1 MSQCGRDFLIAAIDP
16 MHDTQ
21 LQNLAG
27 WPDLECAGSVRRC
40 IKQSMNVTKPSAV
53 TTSTW
58 DCHVVAWPFLMNY
71 DHHSYSLA
79 NSVIL
84 NNANAG
90 PNTSSG
96 GLIAYGVDAGAPL
109 NVFNTFAGSAVQIAN
124 QLRIDSAFTKGVGR
138 LVGAGFEVINTT
150 SDLYR
155 QGTCTVYR
163 SPQLKQSE
171 FTAFIHLG
179 GDFEGYSSY
188 EQVRPPPVSMEQAML
203 YPGTRQWKAEEGC
216 YCVYPF
222 CGNEN
227 PPKGQSFTNPIVFPD
242 RTGAIGETSDALAP
256 AINSVVGGGVQVL
269 PIKIEDVHMP
279 GAMFTGLSAETTLTV
294 NWNVY
299 YESFPTADEQDILV
313 MATPSCHYDPVALEF
328 FSRALSNL
336 PVGVPASDNPSGEFF
351 SDFVQGIADWAPA
364 IGKAMGGPFDLLGR
378 GIGGA
383 ASYVHD
389 NYLAPPTP
397 QSRPSSGEKKKKSA
411 KRSLTNDELSQII
424 SKAVAAQRA
433 NRPPQKAIKGK
444 GKNKKKQNNKRA

>member
-40 IKQSMNVTKPSAV
+40 IKQSVNISMPSSVTS
-53 TTSTW
+53 TTW
-58 DCHVVAWPFLMNY
+58 DCHIVAWPFLTDITHNTY
-71 DHHSYSLA
+71 NLG
-79 NSVIL
+79 NNVIQI
-84 NNANAG
+84 NPDAG
-90 PNTSSG
+90 PSTVSG
-96 GLIAYGVDAGAPL
+96 GLIAYGVNSGAPL
-109 NVFNTFAGSAVQIAN
+109 NVYNTFAGSAISIAA
-124 QLRIDSAFTKGVGR
+124 QLNLDPVFTKGVGR

-163 SPQLKQSE
+163 SPQLKNSE
-171 FTAFIHLG
+171 FTAFIQLG
-179 GDFEGYSSY
+179 GDAVGYSSY
-188 EQVRPPPVSMEQAML
+188 EQVRAPPTSMDSAML
-203 YPGTRQWKAEEGC
+203 FPGSRQWKAEEGC

-227 PPKGQSFTNPIVFPD
+227 PPKGQSFTLPIVFPD
-242 RTGAIGETSDALAP
+242 RTARLEETTAALCP
-256 AINSVVGGGVQVL
+256 AINSVLGGGIQNL

-279 GAMFTGLSAETTLTV
+279 GAIFTGLSPQTTLTL

-299 YESFPTADEQDILV
+299 YESFPTIEERDILV

-397 QSRPSSGEKKKKSA
+397 QSRPLPKDKKKVA
-411 KRSLTNDELSQII
+411 KRAMTNDELSQII
-424 SKAVAAQRA
+424 SRAVASQRA
-433 NRPPQKAIKGK
+433 NRPPAKAIKGK